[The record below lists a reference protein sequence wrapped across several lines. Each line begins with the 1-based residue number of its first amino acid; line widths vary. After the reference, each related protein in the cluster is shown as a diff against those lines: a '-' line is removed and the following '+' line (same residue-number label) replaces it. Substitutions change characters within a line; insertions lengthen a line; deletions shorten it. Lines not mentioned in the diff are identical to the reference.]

1 MYQTKLFSLKNK
13 KIIVVGGSR
22 GIGKQISLA
31 YLKFG
36 AKVIVLG
43 RSKINLKQKNYNYL
57 QCDINNIQEVNKA
70 YIFIKKNFNKIDV
83 IVNCA
88 GISLSSNLKANDD
101 KNFEKI
107 INNNL
112 ISIYRTTSN
121 LISLLNKKSSIINV
135 SSIASY
141 SGFPNNPGYITSKS
155 GLSGLTRSLA
165 YDLSPSKIR
174 VNNLV
179 LGYIKTNMTKDSYY
193 NKKKYK
199 IRQDNTLLKR
209 WGKLSDVVGPAIFL
223 ASDSSAYITGSDIIV
238 DGGWLIKGL

>member
-70 YIFIKKNFNKIDV
+70 YIFIKKNFNKINF

-88 GISLSSNLKANDD
+88 GISLSS
-101 KNFEKI
+101 I
-107 INNNL
+107 
-112 ISIYRTTSN
+112 TC
-121 LISLLNKKSSIINV
+121 SSI
-135 SSIASY
+135 S
-141 SGFPNNPGYITSKS
+141 
-155 GLSGLTRSLA
+155 
-165 YDLSPSKIR
+165 
-174 VNNLV
+174 
-179 LGYIKTNMTKDSYY
+179 
-193 NKKKYK
+193 
-199 IRQDNTLLKR
+199 
-209 WGKLSDVVGPAIFL
+209 
-223 ASDSSAYITGSDIIV
+223 
-238 DGGWLIKGL
+238 